1 MNYYEIL
8 GVNEG
13 ASQDDIK
20 KAYKKL
26 AMKHHPDR
34 GGDEKKFQEISQAYD
49 TIGDPSKRQQYDHE
63 RLHKPHIHIR
73 TGGFQDFNDIFGQ
86 AFSFGGA
93 GGAWDPFG
101 GMHRRKNKDLN
112 ISCTIN
118 FKDSFNGKHLEASYT
133 LPSGKKQTVA
143 INVPPGI
150 SHGQTIRYGGLGD
163 DSIANLPRGDLMVT
177 VFVEQ
182 DPLYQRRNDDIIF
195 NLQISIFE
203 AMLGA
208 NKKINTLDGNKLDLK
223 IRPGTQHGAEF
234 VCKGRGFNNASNGRI
249 GDLVVYL
256 TILIPEITDIILVD
270 RVLKLQNELNA
281 RTKEN

>member
-8 GVNEG
+8 GVSET
-13 ASQDDIK
+13 ASQDEIK

-34 GGDEKKFQEISQAYD
+34 GGDEKTFQEISQAYD
-49 TIGDPSKRQQYDHE
+49 TIGDAAKRQQYDHE

-73 TGGFQDFNDIFGQ
+73 TGGFQDFNDIFGH
-86 AFSFGGA
+86 AFNFGG
-93 GGAWDPFG
+93 GGQWDPFSH
-101 GMHRRKNKDLN
+101 MQRRKNKDLN
-112 ISCTIN
+112 ISCTIS
-118 FKDSFNGKHLEASYT
+118 FKDSFNGKQLEASYT

-143 INVPPGI
+143 INVPPGV
-150 SHGQTIRYGGLGD
+150 SHGQTIRYQGLGD
-163 DSIANLPRGDLMVT
+163 DSIPNLPRGDLMVT
-177 VFVEQ
+177 VYVEN
-182 DPLYQRRNDDIIF
+182 DPLYQRRNDDVMF
-195 NLQISIFE
+195 NLQITVFE
-203 AMLGA
+203 AMMGCT
-208 NKKINTLDGNKLDLK
+208 KKVTTLDGHKLDLK

-234 VCKGRGFNNASNGRI
+234 LCRGRGFNNASNGRL
-249 GDLVVYL
+249 GDLIVHL